1 MSSWTDAF
9 KSFDAQSVT
18 GIGADGSII
27 DFERVVGAVGV
38 QWVVDNPNGLQV
50 NLRLEGSLDAANF
63 FDMGVDVLVI
73 AGANPPAASVDDMLV
88 ATGKAARWVRAS
100 VVILGGSPTSLTLT
114 ATAIV
119 TAEV

>member
-18 GIGADGSII
+18 GTGADGTVI

-38 QWVVDNPNGLQV
+38 QWVIDNPNGLQM
-50 NLRLEGSLDAANF
+50 NLQLEGSLDAVNF
-63 FDMGVDVLVI
+63 FDMGVDVLII
-73 AGANPPAASVDDMLV
+73 AGASLPAASVDDMIV

-100 VVILGGSPTSLTLT
+100 VAILGGSSTSLILT